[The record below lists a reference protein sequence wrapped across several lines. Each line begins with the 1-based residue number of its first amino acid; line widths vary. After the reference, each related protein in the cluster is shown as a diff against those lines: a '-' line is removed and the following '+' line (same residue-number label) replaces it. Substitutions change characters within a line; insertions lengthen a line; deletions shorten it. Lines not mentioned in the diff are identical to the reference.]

1 MASPGELRSYGCA
14 TSHFVDQIFQ
24 CFAQRFLLQRLRAK
38 RLHRAARL
46 TQTLA
51 GEVPGSIKMAGGFH
65 CLILGRGLLNCFQ
78 LNDHAGESLRERVVN
93 VASHPI
99 ALGHHGRL
107 TTLSGKTGQLHCQRR
122 LMGESTGQ
130 FDLLLAETT
139 VHSKPDADKS
149 SDTSGDEHWH
159 KQNSVDAHL
168 PQMRLET
175 HKGGSQLT
183 VLQDVVPGCTGVHS
197 DTHPDNRLINVFEDG
212 VKTSVQ
218 NFPPQRM
225 ILRQHCEPCCRMESA
240 TTSLKAAIL
249 DHGEEFQPITIRF
262 SIPHADT
269 MRVRLLDDRAQHMFQ
284 QSVRVRFLRQRIE
297 RVSESLQLA
306 TCQKF
311 RRAQRF
317 GGLLPFNG
325 DGRKVRYLFN
335 GVLMLRSWAAWFTPV
350 DSEDSQYA
358 AV

>member
-1 MASPGELRSYGCA
+1 
-14 TSHFVDQIFQ
+14 
-24 CFAQRFLLQRLRAK
+24 
-38 RLHRAARL
+38 
-46 TQTLA
+46 
-51 GEVPGSIKMAGGFH
+51 
-65 CLILGRGLLNCFQ
+65 
-78 LNDHAGESLRERVVN
+78 
-93 VASHPI
+93 
-99 ALGHHGRL
+99 
-107 TTLSGKTGQLHCQRR
+107 
-122 LMGESTGQ
+122 MGESTGQ

-197 DTHPDNRLINVFEDG
+197 DTHPDNRLINVFDDG

-218 NFPPQRM
+218 NFPPHRM

-284 QSVRVRFLRQRIE
+284 QSVRVRLLSQRIE
-297 RVSESLQLA
+297 CVGEGVQLPTRQKLRRV
-306 TCQKF
+306 
-311 RRAQRF
+311 QRF
-317 GGLLPFNG
+317 SRPLPFNG
-325 DGRKVRYLFN
+325 GGRQVGHLFN
-335 GVLMLRSWAAWFTPV
+335 GLVMLRSWAASFSPV
-350 DSEDSQYA
+350 HSEDSQ
-358 AV
+358 